1 MHKEELAKGGKLHH
15 VDLDIDPAW
24 QTAKCCH
31 RREEEGRGQ
40 GRRRGGWVF
49 AIPYPPSLPCLF
61 YDYQFYLRKSC
72 YS

>member
-31 RREEEGRGQ
+31 RREEERGV
-40 GRRRGGWVF
+40 G
-49 AIPYPPSLPCLF
+49 ICHPLPSLSL
-61 YDYQFYLRKSC
+61 LLVL
-72 YS
+72 